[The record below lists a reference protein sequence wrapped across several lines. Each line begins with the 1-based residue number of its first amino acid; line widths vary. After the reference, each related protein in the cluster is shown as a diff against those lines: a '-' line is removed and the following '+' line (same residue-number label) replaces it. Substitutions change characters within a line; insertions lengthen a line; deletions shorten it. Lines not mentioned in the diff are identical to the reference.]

1 MKKILFLPL
10 FQMPSGHH
18 QVADALMSSIQQSS
32 DEHIICKK
40 IDFLSYWNKPLEK
53 VISTT
58 YLKWI
63 HTMPK
68 TYDWIYHHVMYTPA
82 KKRGA
87 MPHQL
92 LLFEHKML
100 RMLREEKP
108 NVIVCT
114 HCFPSAIIN
123 RLKKRGLIQVPVVN
137 VYTDFFINDIWG
149 KKGIDYHLVSDSS
162 MKKELVARH
171 QIERDQIIITGI
183 PVNEDIRAYFS
194 WRPVLK
200 KHILISG
207 GSIGLGKIKGFLK
220 QIKEDSNYRYTV
232 LCGKNQRLYKELSSW
247 NHPNIRPKGY
257 ISTRTEMNHLYEQ
270 VDAIVTK
277 PGGITISEAL
287 KKRLPIFVHSA
298 LPGQEQIN
306 LKKLI
311 SENLIIQL
319 NEEKPFEEQIASVL
333 ENEPEVKGILR
344 KMSYFEN
351 HKEKSAYEVVLN
363 LLNENTML
371 QMQPV

>member
-18 QVADALMSSIQQSS
+18 QVADALMSSIEQSS
-32 DEHIICKK
+32 DEQVVCKK

-63 HTMPK
+63 HMMPR
-68 TYDWIYHHVMYTPA
+68 TYDWIYHHVMYSPA
-82 KKRGA
+82 KKRL
-87 MPHQL
+87 MPPHQL

-100 RMLREEKP
+100 RMLKEEKP

-114 HCFPSAIIN
+114 HCFPSAVIS
-123 RLKKRGLIQVPVVN
+123 RLKKRGVIDIPVVN

-149 KKGIDYHLVSDSS
+149 KRGIDYHLVSDVS
-162 MKKELVARH
+162 MKKELINRH
-171 QIERDQIIITGI
+171 QIHSKQIIITGI

-194 WRPVLK
+194 GKPALK

-220 QIKEDSNYRYTV
+220 QIKPGSNYRYTV
-232 LCGKNQRLYKELSSW
+232 LCGKNQKLYKELTSW
-247 NHPNIRPKGY
+247 NHPNIKPRGY
-257 ISTRTEMNHLYEQ
+257 ISTRSEMNHLYEQ
-270 VDAIVTK
+270 VDAIITK

-311 SENLIIQL
+311 REKLIIQL
-319 NEEKPFEEQIASVL
+319 NEDMTLEDQIASVL
-333 ENEPEVKGILR
+333 ENEPEVKGLLN

-351 HKEKSAYEVVLN
+351 HREKSAYEVVLN
-363 LLNENTML
+363 LLNETPML
-371 QMQPV
+371 KVQPV

>member
-32 DEHIICKK
+32 EQHVICKK
-40 IDFLSYWNKPLEK
+40 IDFLSYWNKPLER
-53 VISTT
+53 VISST
-58 YLKWI
+58 YIKWI
-63 HTMPK
+63 HMMPK
-68 TYDWIYHHVMYTPA
+68 TYDWFYQHMWNSPS

-87 MPHQL
+87 LYHQFL
-92 LLFEHKML
+92 KFEEKMASL
-100 RMLREEKP
+100 IQEEKP

-114 HCFPSAIIN
+114 HCFPSAIIS
-123 RLKKRGLIQVPVVN
+123 RLKQRGLIDVPVVN

-149 KKGIDYHLVSDSS
+149 KQGIDYHLVSDHS
-162 MKKELVARH
+162 MRKELVSHHGIRKN
-171 QIERDQIIITGI
+171 QIIITGI
-183 PVNEDIRAYFS
+183 PVNEDIQAYYNT
-194 WRPVLK
+194 RPLK

-220 QIKEDSNYRYTV
+220 QIRTDSHYRYTV
-232 LCGKNQRLYKELSSW
+232 LCGKNQKLFKELSSW
-247 NHPNIRPKGY
+247 NHPNIEPRGY
-257 ISTRTEMNHLYEQ
+257 ITTRVEMNYLYEQ

-277 PGGITISEAL
+277 PGGITVSEAL

-306 LKKLI
+306 LEKLAREKLI
-311 SENLIIQL
+311 VCL
-319 NEEKPFEEQIASVL
+319 KDDFPFEEQISSVL
-333 ENEPEVKGILR
+333 ENEPEVRGLLR
-344 KMSYFEN
+344 KMSYFEK

-363 LLNENTML
+363 LLNENKML